1 MHLSLP
7 FVFFLKRMPLTLKM
21 SSMHLLVQ
29 ICRMLSWKILF
40 SQFLYTSSVYVS
52 HSYLDDFKIE
62 ITRCKSCNIDYIDG
76 RHTLN
81 GCGDGNFAPPYLT
94 CPSPLCTSQ
103 VFPAPQKWWGRDGT
117 RFLPHTMGRGGD
129 GFRLFRPAPS
139 CLSPPHIVKSYN
151 CKFFIF

>member
-1 MHLSLP
+1 MDLATIIASPGSFVVEKLIDLAQSNLAHWTFSLSL
-7 FVFFLKRMPLTLKM
+7 
-21 SSMHLLVQ
+21 S
-29 ICRMLSWKILF
+29 LSLSLSHLF

-52 HSYLDDFKIE
+52 HSYLVDFKIE

-81 GCGDGNFAPPYLT
+81 GCRHGNFAPPYLT

-117 RFLPHTMGRGGD
+117 RFLPRTMGRGGD
-129 GFRLFRPAPS
+129 GFRLFRLAPS
-139 CLSPPHIVKSYN
+139 CPSPSPH
-151 CKFFIF
+151 C